1 MYYIALVVVI
11 INTYMFYYYNMC
23 LDSQQNFDFHLMR
36 LNTNK
41 ED

>member
-1 MYYIALVVVI
+1 MYYIAPVVVL
-11 INTYMFYYYNMC
+11 INTYMFIIIT
-23 LDSQQNFDFHLMR
+23 QQNFDFHWMR